1 MFKIFLLLLFC
12 TQVMWAAKP
21 PNNYVGIVLND
32 IYTENFIKDIVTL
45 LDVHFVTFQGRKA
58 ISGFFQY
65 NQVIPNMYMKFTLN
79 FEKPDK
85 TRFEVLD
92 LMIDVCSFLN
102 GTYNRLKIPKL
113 VFTELS
119 KQKGFPKKCPI
130 EANVTYTL
138 ENYEFEVP
146 QFPLPNLKFIAAVT
160 LYKSDKKHK
169 LLVDIA
175 LHDLETEVYLKD
187 ILPHIDVH
195 LVQHHGRKLINGNFT
210 FAQTIRKLPLQ
221 FALNFEKPDKKQLH
235 AMEFKADACEILKG
249 ALNKQTIPKLALKEL
264 NKQSRFPQKCPIEKN
279 KTYGLDNFEFNSQHF
294 PLPNLKFQVVFT
306 LFTADSKQKIL
317 DVRVKGATR
326 RYRNYI

>member
-1 MFKIFLLLLFC
+1 MKKETKQLAPKNNNSKSRQSGTVC
-12 TQVMWAAKP
+12 TYSR
-21 PNNYVGIVLND
+21 NYVGIVLND
-32 IYTENFIKDIVTL
+32 IYTENFMKDIVTL
-45 LDVHFVTFQGRKA
+45 LDVHFVTFQGRRA

-130 EANVTYTL
+130 EANITYTL

-169 LLVDIA
+169 VI
-175 LHDLETEVYLKD
+175 Y
-187 ILPHIDVH
+187 I
-195 LVQHHGRKLINGNFT
+195 G
-210 FAQTIRKLPLQ
+210 
-221 FALNFEKPDKKQLH
+221 
-235 AMEFKADACEILKG
+235 
-249 ALNKQTIPKLALKEL
+249 
-264 NKQSRFPQKCPIEKN
+264 
-279 KTYGLDNFEFNSQHF
+279 
-294 PLPNLKFQVVFT
+294 
-306 LFTADSKQKIL
+306 
-317 DVRVKGATR
+317 VKGATKR
-326 RYRNYI
+326 SRS